1 MHPAAYRFVT
11 GVVDKLDVSQLT
23 VVELGSYDVNGSVR
37 PLFAG
42 CAGYIGVDL
51 RPGPGVDVVGD
62 AATWGEPEHCD
73 VVVTTETLE
82 HTPAA
87 REIVANA
94 ARLLRPGGWV
104 IVTAASPARTPHG
117 VDGGQVGAEFY
128 AGVSAAQLLAWLID
142 AGLDPE
148 QVREA
153 DGGDVYALA
162 RKPEALR

>member
-1 MHPAAYRFVT
+1 MHPAAYQFVARAVGEI
-11 GVVDKLDVSQLT
+11 GVSGLA

-42 CAGYIGVDL
+42 CGAYTGVDL
-51 RPGPGVDVVGD
+51 RPGPGVDVVAD

-82 HTPAA
+82 HAPAA

-94 ARLLRPGGWV
+94 ARLLRPGGWL
-104 IVTAASPARTPHG
+104 IVTAASPARAPHG

-128 AGVSAAQLLAWLID
+128 AGIGAGTLLGWLEE
-142 AGLDPE
+142 AGLDPDE
-148 QVREA
+148 VREA

-162 RKPEALR
+162 RKPEAAG